1 MIPKPPNVFFLW
13 KKYGPLDIGDKNE
26 KLVDVTNASKFV
38 FVATVRVKKNSIRSK
53 QFLKI

>member
-1 MIPKPPNVFFLW
+1 VEEIW
-13 KKYGPLDIGDKNE
+13 TCIGDKNE
-26 KLVDVTNASKFV
+26 KLVDVTNASKCV